1 MGKMPGPHRK
11 VLTDKVL
18 EKVGERLRLLSE
30 PMRLRLLYSLMD
42 GEKNVSE
49 LVQDTGAL
57 RANVSKHLGMLL
69 DAGVVRR
76 RKQGLNAYYSVADKT
91 VYELCD
97 LVCESLYDRLAA
109 ELEDFSS
116 VPIREEQTQEDDG

>member
-1 MGKMPGPHRK
+1 MSERHRR
-11 VLTDKVL
+11 VLSDKVL

-49 LVQDTGAL
+49 LVRDTGAL

-69 DAGVVRR
+69 DDGVVRR

-91 VYELCD
+91 VYELCE
-97 LVCESLYDRLAA
+97 LVCESLYERLAA

-116 VPIREEQTQEDDG
+116 TPTREEWTQGNDG

>member
-1 MGKMPGPHRK
+1 MMSE
-11 VLTDKVL
+11 KVL

-30 PMRLRLLYSLMD
+30 PMRLRLIYSLMD

-91 VYELCD
+91 VYELCE
-97 LVCESLYDRLAA
+97 LVCESLYDHLAA

-116 VPIREEQTQEDDG
+116 DPTREERMQEDDG